1 MYGQGRL
8 LLENSLVEAQKTT
21 GKECELK
28 QGSFAAAVA
37 IVIVI
42 VEVSGGGGG
51 GGGVCVCV
59 CVCVC
64 RKGVT
69 RDA

>member
-42 VEVSGGGGG
+42 VEVSGGGS
-51 GGGVCVCV
+51 VCVCV
-59 CVCVC
+59 CVG
-64 RKGVT
+64 KELLEMPNDNGSNW
-69 RDA
+69 

>member
-37 IVIVI
+37 LVNAKG
-42 VEVSGGGGG
+42 EGGEGGGG
-51 GGGVCVCV
+51 GGGVGGCV